1 MAGISNLGYAVFGVS
16 DLQAWERFGRDIVGL
31 QPGRSVPGRLLALR
45 MDDYEQRL
53 LLTRTG
59 EDDLLAL
66 GWEFNSEDELECYVE
81 KLQCGTIRCRAGST
95 PLCESRCVT
104 KLYVCDDPNGFCHEF
119 YVAAARSPMADSFR
133 SQVLRGGFDA
143 GRLGAGHA
151 VTLARDYRQT
161 VDFYKDTLGLKVS
174 DYIKGPIP
182 GTDIF
187 LDLTFFH
194 AATGRHHSLA
204 TAAMPGAK
212 RIHHFMV
219 QATDMNDV
227 GLAYDRCLNAGV
239 PIMMGPGHH
248 PNDQMFS
255 FYCATP
261 SGFGL
266 EFGWGGIVIDD
277 ARWEVRTYSQPSDW
291 GHRPPQSAAAA

>member
-1 MAGISNLGYAVFGVS
+1 MAGISNLGYVVFGVR
-16 DLQAWERFGRDIVGL
+16 DLAAWERFACDIVGL
-31 QPGRSVPGRLLALR
+31 QAGRSEVGRSLGLR
-45 MDDYEQRL
+45 MDDFEQRI
-53 LLTRTG
+53 LLTATG
-59 EDDLLAL
+59 EDDLCAL
-66 GWEFNSEDELECYVE
+66 GWEFDTEDALDLHVQR
-81 KLQCGTIRCRAGST
+81 LTRAGV
-95 PLCESRCVT
+95 PCEAAGAPMRDSRRVA
-104 KLYVCDDPNGFCHEF
+104 KLYACQDPNGFAHEF
-119 YVAAARSPMADSFR
+119 YFGAARAPMADAFR
-133 SQVLRGGFDA
+133 SRVLRGGFEA

-151 VTLARDYRQT
+151 VTVAKDYAQS
-161 VDFYKDTLGLKVS
+161 VDFYKNVLGLRVS
-174 DYIKGPIP
+174 DYIQGPIA
-182 GTDIF
+182 GTDIH

-194 AATGRHHSLA
+194 SATGRHHSLA
-204 TAAMPGAK
+204 TAAMPGPK

-219 QATDMNDV
+219 QADDMNDV

-277 ARWEVRTYSQPSDW
+277 DHWDVRTYSQPSDW
-291 GHRPPQSAAAA
+291 GHRPPHAALAG

>member
-1 MAGISNLGYAVFGVS
+1 MSARISNLGYAVFGVG
-16 DLQAWERFGRDIVGL
+16 DLDAWQRFALDIVGL
-31 QPGRSVPGRLLALR
+31 QAGRGVARQSLALR

-53 LLTRTG
+53 LLTQTG
-59 EDDLLAL
+59 EDDLVAL
-66 GWEFNSEDELECYVE
+66 GWEFDTEDGLEVFVDQA
-81 KLQCGTIRCRAGST
+81 KRGGTRVSAGSSE
-95 PLCESRCVT
+95 LADGRRVT
-104 KLYVCDDPNGFCHEF
+104 RLYTCDDPNGFQHEF
-119 YVAAARSPMADSFR
+119 YVAAARAPMADTFR
-133 SQVLRGGFDA
+133 SKVLRGGFDA

-151 VTLARDYRQT
+151 VTVAKNYKQS
-161 VDFYKDTLGLKVS
+161 VDFYRSVLGLKVS
-174 DYIKGPIP
+174 DYIKGPIA

-204 TAAMPGAK
+204 TVEFPMPK
-212 RIHHFMV
+212 KIHHFMV
-219 QATDMNDV
+219 QANDMNDV

-255 FYCATP
+255 FYCVTP

-277 ARWEVRTYSQPSDW
+277 DHWEVRTYSQPSDW
-291 GHRPPQSAAAA
+291 GHRPPQATA

>member
-1 MAGISNLGYAVFGVS
+1 MTARISNLGYAVFGVS
-16 DLQAWERFGRDIVGL
+16 DLDAWRRFAQDIVGL
-31 QPGRSVPGRLLALR
+31 QVGRDVPGESIALR
-45 MDDYEQRL
+45 MDDHEQRL

-66 GWEFNSEDELECYVE
+66 GWEFDTDDDLDAFIEQ
-81 KLQCGTIRCRAGST
+81 LQRGKTRVDAGS
-95 PLCESRCVT
+95 PELADSRRVT
-104 KLYVCDDPNGFCHEF
+104 RLYRCADPNGFAHEF
-119 YVAAARSPMADSFR
+119 YVAAARAPMADAFR
-133 SQVLRGGFDA
+133 SKVLRGGIDA

-151 VTLARDYRQT
+151 VTIAKNYRQS
-161 VDFYKDTLGLKVS
+161 VDFYRQVLGLRVS
-174 DYIKGPIP
+174 DYIKGPIA
-182 GTDIF
+182 GTDIH

-204 TAAMPGAK
+204 TVELPMPK
-212 RIHHFMV
+212 KIHHFMV

-255 FYCATP
+255 FYCVTP

-291 GHRPPQSAAAA
+291 GHRPPQAAA

>member
-1 MAGISNLGYAVFGVS
+1 MTARISNLGYAVFGVS
-16 DLQAWERFGRDIVGL
+16 DLDAWQRFAQDIIGL
-31 QPGRSVPGRLLALR
+31 QLGRGVPGESLALR

-53 LLTRTG
+53 LLTRSG

-66 GWEFNSEDELECYVE
+66 GWEFDSEDDVE
-81 KLQCGTIRCRAGST
+81 SFVERLQRGKVQVVAGS
-95 PLCESRCVT
+95 PELADSRRVT
-104 KLYVCDDPNGFCHEF
+104 RLYRCDDPNGFAHEF
-119 YVAAARSPMADSFR
+119 YVAAARAPMADAFR
-133 SQVLRGGFDA
+133 SKVLRGGIDA

-151 VTLARDYRQT
+151 VTIARNYRQS
-161 VDFYKDTLGLKVS
+161 VDFYRQTLGLKVS
-174 DYIKGPIP
+174 DYIKGPIA

-204 TAAMPGAK
+204 TVEMPMPK
-212 RIHHFMV
+212 KIHHFMV
-219 QATDMNDV
+219 QASDMNDV

-255 FYCATP
+255 FYCVTP
-261 SGFGL
+261 SGFAL

-291 GHRPPQSAAAA
+291 GHRPPQAAA

>member
-1 MAGISNLGYAVFGVS
+1 VAARISNLGYAVFGVS
-16 DLQAWERFGRDIVGL
+16 DLDAWQRFAQDIVGL
-31 QPGRSVPGRLLALR
+31 QVGRSVPGETLSLR

-66 GWEFNSEDELECYVE
+66 GWEFDTEDELEAYVDN
-81 KLQCGTIRCRAGST
+81 LGGAGTRCAPGAAA
-95 PLCESRCVT
+95 LVESRRVT
-104 KLYVCDDPNGFCHEF
+104 KLYTLDDPNGFKHEF
-119 YVAAARSPMADSFR
+119 YVAAARAPMADSFR
-133 SQVLRGGFDA
+133 SKVLRGPFDA

-151 VTLARDYRQT
+151 VTVAKNYKQS
-161 VDFYKDTLGLKVS
+161 VDFYKNTLGLKVS
-174 DYIKGPIP
+174 DYIKGPIA

-187 LDLTFFH
+187 LDLTFLH

-204 TAAMPGAK
+204 TVEFPSPK

-227 GLAYDRCLNAGV
+227 GLAYDRCLTAGV

-255 FYCATP
+255 FYCVTP

-277 ARWEVRTYSQPSDW
+277 AKWEVRTYSQPSDW
-291 GHRPPQSAAAA
+291 GHRPPQAAA

>member
-1 MAGISNLGYAVFGVS
+1 MSARISNLGYAVFGVG
-16 DLQAWERFGRDIVGL
+16 DLDAWQRFALDIVGL
-31 QPGRSVPGRLLALR
+31 QAGRGVARQSLALR

-53 LLTRTG
+53 LLTETG
-59 EDDLLAL
+59 EDDLVAL
-66 GWEFNSEDELECYVE
+66 GWEFDTEDGLEVFVDQA
-81 KLQCGTIRCRAGST
+81 KRGGTRVSAGSSE
-95 PLCESRCVT
+95 LADGRRVT
-104 KLYVCDDPNGFCHEF
+104 RLYTCDDPNGFQHEF
-119 YVAAARSPMADSFR
+119 YVAAARAPMADTFR
-133 SQVLRGGFDA
+133 SKVLRGGFDA

-151 VTLARDYRQT
+151 VTVAKNYKQS
-161 VDFYKDTLGLKVS
+161 VDFYRSVLGLKVS
-174 DYIKGPIP
+174 DYIKGPIA

-204 TAAMPGAK
+204 TVEFPMPK
-212 RIHHFMV
+212 KIHHFMV
-219 QATDMNDV
+219 QANDMNDV

-255 FYCATP
+255 FYCVTP

-277 ARWEVRTYSQPSDW
+277 DHWEVRTYSQPSDW
-291 GHRPPQSAAAA
+291 GHRPPQATA

>member
-16 DLQAWERFGRDIVGL
+16 DLTAWERFGCDIVGL
-31 QPGRSVPGRLLALR
+31 QAGRREPGRSLAFR

-53 LLTRTG
+53 LLTATG

-66 GWEFNSEDELECYVE
+66 GWEFDTEDA
-81 KLQCGTIRCRAGST
+81 LQAHVTRLQRAGVGCK
-95 PLCESRCVT
+95 PAPAQLVDSRRVAE
-104 KLYVCDDPNGFCHEF
+104 LYVCDDPNGFCHEF
-119 YVAAARSPMADSFR
+119 YVAAARAPMADFFR
-133 SQVLRGGFDA
+133 STVLRGGFDA

-151 VTLARDYRQT
+151 VTVAKDYKAS
-161 VDFYKDTLGLKVS
+161 VDFYKSVLGLKVS
-174 DYIKGPIP
+174 DYIQGPIP

-194 AATGRHHSLA
+194 SATGRHHSLA
-204 TAAMPGAK
+204 TAAMPGDK

-219 QATDMNDV
+219 QASDMNDV

-266 EFGWGGIVIDD
+266 EFGWGGLVIDD
-277 ARWEVRTYSQPSDW
+277 ANWEVRTYSQPSDW
-291 GHRPPQSAAAA
+291 GHRPPAMVAAG

>member
-1 MAGISNLGYAVFGVS
+1 MTARISNLGYAVFGVS
-16 DLQAWERFGRDIVGL
+16 DLDAWQRFALDIVGL
-31 QPGRSVPGRLLALR
+31 QAGRSIAGQSLALR

-53 LLTRTG
+53 LLTKTG
-59 EDDLLAL
+59 EDDLVAL
-66 GWEFNSEDELECYVE
+66 GWEFDTEDQLETFVE
-81 KLQCGTIRCRAGST
+81 QAKRGGTRLSAGSNELT
-95 PLCESRCVT
+95 DARRVT
-104 KLYVCDDPNGFCHEF
+104 RLYACDDPNGFAHEY
-119 YVAAARSPMADSFR
+119 YVAAARAPMADAFR
-133 SQVLRGGFDA
+133 SRVLRGAFDA

-151 VTLARDYRQT
+151 VTVAKNYKQS
-161 VDFYKDTLGLKVS
+161 VDFYRNVLGLKVS
-174 DYIKGPIP
+174 DYIKGPIA

-204 TAAMPGAK
+204 TVEFPMPK
-212 RIHHFMV
+212 KIHHFMV

-255 FYCATP
+255 FYCVTP
-261 SGFGL
+261 SGFGM

-277 ARWEVRTYSQPSDW
+277 DHWDVRTYSQPSDW
-291 GHRPPQSAAAA
+291 GHRPPQATA

>member
-1 MAGISNLGYAVFGVS
+1 MAARISNLGYAVFGVS
-16 DLQAWERFGRDIVGL
+16 DLDAWSRFAQNIVGL
-31 QPGRSVPGRLLALR
+31 QLGRSVPGQSLALR

-59 EDDLLAL
+59 EDDLLAI
-66 GWEFNSEDELECYVE
+66 GWEFDTEDDLEGYVDGLKRADRRCPPAPPELV
-81 KLQCGTIRCRAGST
+81 
-95 PLCESRCVT
+95 ESRRVT
-104 KLYVCDDPNGFCHEF
+104 KLYLLDDPNGFQHEL
-119 YVAAARSPMADSFR
+119 YYAAARAPMSDAFR
-133 SQVLRGGFDA
+133 SKVLRGSFDA

-151 VTLARDYRQT
+151 VTIARNYQQS
-161 VDFYKDTLGLKVS
+161 VDFYRHTLGLKIS
-174 DYIKGPIP
+174 DYIRGPIA

-187 LDLTFFH
+187 LDLTFLH

-204 TAAMPGAK
+204 TVEFPSPK

-227 GLAYDRCLNAGV
+227 GLAYDRCLSAGV

-255 FYCATP
+255 FYCVTP

-277 ARWEVRTYSQPSDW
+277 AHWEVRTYSQPSDW
-291 GHRPPQSAAAA
+291 GHRPPQASA

>member
-1 MAGISNLGYAVFGVS
+1 MAARISNLGYAVFGVS
-16 DLQAWERFGRDIVGL
+16 SLDAWQRFAQDVVGL
-31 QPGRSVPGRLLALR
+31 QPGRSEPGKSLALR

-53 LLTRTG
+53 LLTQTG

-66 GWEFNSEDELECYVE
+66 GWEFDTEDDLDGYLEQLKRADV
-81 KLQCGTIRCRAGST
+81 RCTAAPGALADAR
-95 PLCESRCVT
+95 RVT
-104 KLYVCDDPNGFCHEF
+104 RLFLLDDPNGFTHEL
-119 YVAAARSPMADSFR
+119 YVAAARAPMADAFR
-133 SQVLRGGFDA
+133 SKVLRGTFDA

-151 VTLARDYRQT
+151 VTIAKNYKQS
-161 VDFYKDTLGLKVS
+161 VDFYRNVLGLKVS
-174 DYIKGPIP
+174 DYIKGPIA

-204 TAAMPGAK
+204 TVEFPMPK
-212 RIHHFMV
+212 KIHHFMV

-255 FYCATP
+255 FYCVTP

-277 ARWEVRTYSQPSDW
+277 ANWEVRTYSQPSDW
-291 GHRPPQSAAAA
+291 GHRPPQASA

>member
-1 MAGISNLGYAVFGVS
+1 MTGISNLGYAVFGVS
-16 DLQAWERFGRDIVGL
+16 DLPAWERFGCDIVGL
-31 QPGRSVPGRLLALR
+31 QAGRREAGQSLAFR

-53 LLTRTG
+53 LLTATG

-66 GWEFNSEDELECYVE
+66 GWEFDTEDALEEHYAYMQMMGV
-81 KLQCGTIRCRAGST
+81 RCRPAGT
-95 PLCESRCVT
+95 QLMDTRRVA
-104 KLYVCDDPNGFCHEF
+104 KLYICDDPNGFSHEF
-119 YVAAARSPMADSFR
+119 YIAAARAPMSDSFR
-133 SQVLRGGFDA
+133 SKVLRGSFDA

-151 VTLARDYRQT
+151 VTVAKDYKQS
-161 VDFYKDTLGLKVS
+161 VNFYKEALGLKVS
-174 DYIKGPIP
+174 DYIQGPIP

-194 AATGRHHSLA
+194 SATGRHHSLA
-204 TAAMPGAK
+204 TAAMPGDK

-219 QATDMNDV
+219 QASDMNDV

-277 ARWEVRTYSQPSDW
+277 ANWEIRSYSQPSDW
-291 GHRPPQSAAAA
+291 GHRPPTVVAAG

>member
-1 MAGISNLGYAVFGVS
+1 MSARISNLGYAVFGVG
-16 DLQAWERFGRDIVGL
+16 DLDAWQRFALDIVGL
-31 QPGRSVPGRLLALR
+31 QAGRGVARQSLALR

-53 LLTRTG
+53 LLTETG
-59 EDDLLAL
+59 EDDLVAL
-66 GWEFNSEDELECYVE
+66 GWEFDTEDELEAFVE
-81 KLQCGTIRCRAGST
+81 QAKRGGTRVSAGSSE
-95 PLCESRCVT
+95 LADGRRVT
-104 KLYVCDDPNGFCHEF
+104 RLYICDDPNGFQHEF
-119 YVAAARSPMADSFR
+119 YVAAARAPMADTFR
-133 SQVLRGGFDA
+133 SKVLRSGFDA

-151 VTLARDYRQT
+151 VTVAKNYKQS
-161 VDFYKDTLGLKVS
+161 VDFYRSVLGLKVS
-174 DYIKGPIP
+174 DYIKGPIA

-204 TAAMPGAK
+204 TVEFPMPK
-212 RIHHFMV
+212 KIHHFMV
-219 QATDMNDV
+219 QANDMNDV

-255 FYCATP
+255 FYCVTP

-277 ARWEVRTYSQPSDW
+277 DHWEVRTYSQPSDW
-291 GHRPPQSAAAA
+291 GHRPPQATA

>member
-1 MAGISNLGYAVFGVS
+1 MEARISNLGYAVFGVS
-16 DLQAWERFGRDIVGL
+16 DLNAWQRFAQDIVGL
-31 QPGRSVPGRLLALR
+31 QAGRCEPGRSLALR
-45 MDDYEQRL
+45 MDDFEQRL
-53 LLTRTG
+53 LLTQTG
-59 EDDLLAL
+59 EDDLVAL
-66 GWEFNSEDELECYVE
+66 GWEFDTGEDLDAFVE
-81 KLQCGTIRCRAGST
+81 QLTRAGTRVST
-95 PLCESRCVT
+95 ASAQLLDSRRVAR
-104 KLYVCDDPNGFCHEF
+104 LHGCDDPNGFRHEF
-119 YVAAARSPMADSFR
+119 YVAAARAPMSETFR
-133 SQVLRGGFDA
+133 SRVLRGGFDA

-151 VTLARDYRQT
+151 VTIARNYKQS
-161 VDFYKDTLGLKVS
+161 VDFYRNTLGLKVS
-174 DYIKGPIP
+174 DYIKGPIA
-182 GTDIF
+182 GTEIF

-204 TAAMPGAK
+204 TVEFPSPK
-212 RIHHFMV
+212 KIHHFMV

-255 FYCATP
+255 FYCVTP

-277 ARWEVRTYSQPSDW
+277 DHWEVRTYSQPSDW
-291 GHRPPQSAAAA
+291 GHRPPQAAA

>member
-1 MAGISNLGYAVFGVS
+1 MNARISNLGYAVFGVS
-16 DLQAWERFGRDIVGL
+16 DLDAWQRFALDIVGL
-31 QPGRSVPGRLLALR
+31 QAGHSEPGRSLALR

-53 LLTRTG
+53 LLTKTG
-59 EDDLLAL
+59 EDDLVAL
-66 GWEFNSEDELECYVE
+66 GWEFDTEDELETFVE
-81 KLQCGTIRCRAGST
+81 QAQRGGTRVSAGSKE
-95 PLCESRCVT
+95 LADGRRVT
-104 KLYVCDDPNGFCHEF
+104 RLYTCDDPNGFQHEF
-119 YVAAARSPMADSFR
+119 YVASARAPMSASFR

-151 VTLARDYRQT
+151 VTVAKNYKQS
-161 VDFYKDTLGLKVS
+161 VDFYRQVLGLKVS
-174 DYIKGPIP
+174 DYIKGPIA

-204 TAAMPGAK
+204 TVEFPMPK
-212 RIHHFMV
+212 KIHHFMV

-255 FYCATP
+255 FYCVTP

-277 ARWEVRTYSQPSDW
+277 EHWEVRTYSQPSDW
-291 GHRPPQSAAAA
+291 GHRPPQATA